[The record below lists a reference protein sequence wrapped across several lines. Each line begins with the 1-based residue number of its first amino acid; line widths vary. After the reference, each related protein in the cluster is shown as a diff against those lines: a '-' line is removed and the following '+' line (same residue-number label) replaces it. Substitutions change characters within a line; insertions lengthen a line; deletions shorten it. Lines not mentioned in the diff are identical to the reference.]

1 MPCFESSGDEHVLKS
16 PSLSKSIIAKDLEAK
31 DFDKSLVGAE
41 DKLYFGKNDKK
52 QILPCFESSVDEHV
66 LKSTSL
72 SKSIIAKDLEAKDF
86 DKSLVKAE
94 DKLYIGKDDKNQI
107 MPCFESS
114 VNEHLLKSSSVSKS
128 TIAKNLEAM
137 DFDKSLVEAGD
148 KLYIGKDEKN
158 QIMPCFESSVNKH
171 LLKSS
176 SVSKSTI
183 ARDLE
188 AKDFDDPSVEAE
200 DKLSIEKYDTKQ
212 IMPCFE
218 YSVDD
223 DVNSWRSNHGQDPE
237 KSEESL
243 AKKKFSFEDS
253 ENATAGIENNF
264 EDLKKRI
271 SRPTN
276 IKLKSED
283 TTECIKYIFEKLGYP
298 FENTFRLEDSSSGNQ
313 KLSKKTEPIDNKSI
327 SSHLCLDTKSNIL
340 KIKNL
345 KSSFFGS
352 EDTNMENHPIL
363 HSSLLND
370 QNESAFSQFT
380 ENTELELSDERSE
393 FLMKLSNEKYSHSNG
408 QIKQKLEV
416 RSVKSSDTDEVQ
428 SPISINDNTTK
439 VYKIRE
445 NFSVEKKSFEDTSNT
460 QTSLQNGNNIVLE
473 NTNLKMD
480 ISENIEPGYDIR
492 VNSHSISNFPNKLY
506 EWNSSKFDRIISSTS
521 SGNEISVRTVPT
533 DISDDNVS
541 YDEPNVMNSYKI
553 NSENK
558 MIFDDKSIK
567 KNESK
572 ENRLEFRTEEKTKTN
587 ASSWN
592 ESGSKRQNLMKK
604 SETETTFS
612 CVSPISKTQ
621 AKFDINI
628 NNGKTTI
635 MPKPNS
641 IIKVS
646 NKVQSTLSRDQK
658 IGKTNSLQKDD
669 INILT
674 PDYIHGFGG
683 SSSKFNISTCMD
695 NEMNAMNT
703 GQSKA
708 TEKSKSNPIFK
719 SNFDSRKNK
728 DKSSSTQKVSS
739 KCIISSDEEMYST
752 SNTNKVN
759 HDKRGQY
766 TQIKKNA
773 TENLKKSKYKPNTSK
788 LNKRIEKSI
797 KAPLKTAKV
806 QMKRVEQSKMT
817 LDMDKIDTKDMKHE
831 QIQPTQKTESK
842 EEAKIQ
848 KKHTFDIIY
857 ANTDA
862 DEIFRC
868 KSALQYSNLD
878 YTIAVEL
885 TQDQSSS
892 VPSSPNRLIKSKK
905 SERNK
910 QFTSEVFMRTV
921 NSSSIEMI
929 YNRRSSNG
937 DNNRR
942 YRELEAGFIDT
953 TDSSLSDSVALP
965 SSSTSENQNPESQ
978 FVSIQGVKSVRHHTR
993 QYTQNQQKGLVGHF
1007 GSYKISD
1014 ISPTASPSVSVN
1026 DSMIIVENH
1035 SSPNLDL
1042 SAISKLHQKLK
1053 NDHQIVS
1060 FTGVESPQKLEDDL
1074 NDASSTN
1081 DSRSLRSLIT
1091 PKPTP
1096 RSFNPNNYDAIA
1108 SETVDDVHTSEID
1121 KDDNRAC
1128 TAIDRSSGDFSET
1141 KKFWQSLESGSIDD
1155 PNISPIPKPRSQ
1167 SHVQVRGVRYIND
1180 DFDTVNLLTSI
1191 TPNEQNISQ
1200 TSLSNKDI
1208 DRHNV
1213 PITDHLNNVSPKL
1226 SDHNDIIL
1234 HSAEKYSASIYN
1246 VKERENILDDDDDED
1261 VLNEKK
1267 TAAFYIGES
1276 SGDLITKSAIEKQP
1290 IIAYDIDGKELKDV
1304 VKLDQKTEI
1313 ECSDYK
1319 YEVRFNLQPEEIGVA
1334 SYGKLDNIQQIR
1346 MHKSLEEKCETEIP
1360 ENVILE
1366 SPNSNDQA
1374 ECSKSCDTSLE
1385 QATINFQ
1392 SKIELKETAEQFEY
1406 TAPTCT
1412 ISKSQEIE
1420 KNIDE
1425 ERIETF
1431 EPVKMAETI
1440 LLQSDHSTR
1449 KILDSTEKVQFHD
1462 KAVKVCH
1469 APIDTLSNVSQN
1481 IDEIKIASNERRKN
1495 EKSQFEF
1502 DSNME
1507 HYDIIEPKTTLV
1519 VNIPVENLNQ
1529 EQYIEVEAIESEST
1543 QKPKFQANFVH
1554 EFSDKI
1560 TSEIIKPED
1569 NIIDYTLD
1577 PDEDKIYPVAHMNM
1591 LLRQECSN
1599 KMETRVGEVSQKQST
1614 DESSLTTSKSE
1625 VIHRTGSS
1633 KGASKTRW
1641 SLNEQDHSSPS
1652 SHSVDNSRPCS
1663 SDIENLYVSYP
1674 NSSGEY
1680 QTALDASS
1688 LIPGSTEYHTAV
1700 SSFDHSGKTIS
1711 SEESMKS
1718 FDSEISSNLGSIE
1731 VSDASE
1737 TLVPSTADIDLEFDE
1752 NELRLSSLHTVS
1764 DIILDAENPL
1774 ELDSDESAGQ
1784 MRRSH
1789 EMIFAHVE
1797 SSNTTDMPNR
1807 KVSEEEFNVQQ
1818 FSTTLGD
1825 ASNLSISFSTASNAD
1840 TIIENIQEDMAT
1852 SYDAVSLVGSYER
1865 RASLMNDIFSSQEKV
1880 PHAETDNDRIT
1891 EIDNMTPRRSKGH
1904 KRNDSTCIDLAKLS
1918 QESTDSLL
1926 DEEMIIHDV
1935 REEDEQKESGSDS
1948 DYDRYETE
1956 YSRSFKTPESKN
1968 FQRKKKA
1975 MSPKSAQKPEQEQ
1988 TERKKSIPNIETI
2001 VEVSEDD
2008 IQKLRNHGI
2017 SQNMNIYNY
2026 SIIPNI
2032 KITDITDDPTKCFE
2046 KMEPIT
2052 VPEKK
2057 KPINQ
2062 DQN

>member
-1 MPCFESSGDEHVLKS
+1 MNEIPKISITQDFTDDEDIDSEYAGNIEDILTDVEELDSDEKKNQLPSSQLLKTLKKVKPKNKDYSATDIEDCQDSGSNDSVDLMQDFEEHLSLNEFLDQGFIEETVCGDNDKIKHSRRTKHSRLNVPKEDDGAVTDCEDLNTSDNELIIEEIPNDFKFDNFLIENDDFGSFHVENSKYVHNKNIFMNGMSNVDGSDSNFHRRNWEETSDVENIAFSDQEDQNTFPDHINQCANAFDAEEIILEASDNDDAFFKSEAIPEICVEFKSNRTKKLRFSSNRQKNRN
-16 PSLSKSIIAKDLEAK
+16 SLSVQPIPDEAVTDVENIDSSDDEGFNLKKNMIIPIAYVNTSSKPYTDVE
-31 DFDKSLVGAE
+31 DFDVDDDCIATTSNDIKLPSPVREITVMREDQHGDPVAKVMPLVLSANRSFLGIRE
-41 DKLYFGKNDKK
+41 DYVEKGLTD
-52 QILPCFESSVDEHV
+52 
-66 LKSTSL
+66 T
-72 SKSIIAKDLEAKDF
+72 
-86 DKSLVKAE
+86 E
-94 DKLYIGKDDKNQI
+94 DMSG
-107 MPCFESS
+107 
-114 VNEHLLKSSSVSKS
+114 NE
-128 TIAKNLEAM
+128 
-137 DFDKSLVEAGD
+137 
-148 KLYIGKDEKN
+148 
-158 QIMPCFESSVNKH
+158 
-171 LLKSS
+171 
-176 SVSKSTI
+176 
-183 ARDLE
+183 
-188 AKDFDDPSVEAE
+188 E
-200 DKLSIEKYDTKQ
+200 DY
-212 IMPCFE
+212 
-218 YSVDD
+218 DD
-223 DVNSWRSNHGQDPE
+223 DVNYEIVEIPNMDGGIVSSAEGLT
-237 KSEESL
+237 S
-243 AKKKFSFEDS
+243 FS
-253 ENATAGIENNF
+253 
-264 EDLKKRI
+264 R
-271 SRPTN
+271 
-276 IKLKSED
+276 
-283 TTECIKYIFEKLGYP
+283 
-298 FENTFRLEDSSSGNQ
+298 NQ
-313 KLSKKTEPIDNKSI
+313 K
-327 SSHLCLDTKSNIL
+327 
-340 KIKNL
+340 
-345 KSSFFGS
+345 
-352 EDTNMENHPIL
+352 
-363 HSSLLND
+363 
-370 QNESAFSQFT
+370 SAEHEQ
-380 ENTELELSDERSE
+380 L
-393 FLMKLSNEKYSHSNG
+393 
-408 QIKQKLEV
+408 
-416 RSVKSSDTDEVQ
+416 TD
-428 SPISINDNTTK
+428 
-439 VYKIRE
+439 
-445 NFSVEKKSFEDTSNT
+445 
-460 QTSLQNGNNIVLE
+460 
-473 NTNLKMD
+473 
-480 ISENIEPGYDIR
+480 IEEIR
-492 VNSHSISNFPNKLY
+492 V
-506 EWNSSKFDRIISSTS
+506 SSERYL
-521 SGNEISVRTVPT
+521 R
-533 DISDDNVS
+533 
-541 YDEPNVMNSYKI
+541 
-553 NSENK
+553 
-558 MIFDDKSIK
+558 
-567 KNESK
+567 
-572 ENRLEFRTEEKTKTN
+572 R
-587 ASSWN
+587 
-592 ESGSKRQNLMKK
+592 KR
-604 SETETTFS
+604 
-612 CVSPISKTQ
+612 
-621 AKFDINI
+621 
-628 NNGKTTI
+628 
-635 MPKPNS
+635 
-641 IIKVS
+641 
-646 NKVQSTLSRDQK
+646 
-658 IGKTNSLQKDD
+658 
-669 INILT
+669 
-674 PDYIHGFGG
+674 
-683 SSSKFNISTCMD
+683 
-695 NEMNAMNT
+695 
-703 GQSKA
+703 
-708 TEKSKSNPIFK
+708 
-719 SNFDSRKNK
+719 
-728 DKSSSTQKVSS
+728 
-739 KCIISSDEEMYST
+739 
-752 SNTNKVN
+752 
-759 HDKRGQY
+759 
-766 TQIKKNA
+766 
-773 TENLKKSKYKPNTSK
+773 LKKS
-788 LNKRIEKSI
+788 
-797 KAPLKTAKV
+797 LKTKGGL
-806 QMKRVEQSKMT
+806 
-817 LDMDKIDTKDMKHE
+817 LDVNGDECGDVTENEELYLSDIETDLNRIIVHE
-831 QIQPTQKTESK
+831 QRNHEDAYTDTEEFSGDENTIKKCNNEIDVHVLQQEAFFSTITSTDGGQGKPLSQHGHSKISTTIKTCEEKQESS
-842 EEAKIQ
+842 A
-848 KKHTFDIIY
+848 DMSY
-857 ANTDA
+857 TD
-862 DEIFRC
+862 
-868 KSALQYSNLD
+868 
-878 YTIAVEL
+878 VE
-885 TQDQSSS
+885 
-892 VPSSPNRLIKSKK
+892 
-905 SERNK
+905 
-910 QFTSEVFMRTV
+910 
-921 NSSSIEMI
+921 
-929 YNRRSSNG
+929 
-937 DNNRR
+937 
-942 YRELEAGFIDT
+942 ELEQTEGDDFLDV
-953 TDSSLSDSVALP
+953 DSQS
-965 SSSTSENQNPESQ
+965 
-978 FVSIQGVKSVRHHTR
+978 R
-993 QYTQNQQKGLVGHF
+993 
-1007 GSYKISD
+1007 
-1014 ISPTASPSVSVN
+1014 
-1026 DSMIIVENH
+1026 
-1035 SSPNLDL
+1035 
-1042 SAISKLHQKLK
+1042 
-1053 NDHQIVS
+1053 
-1060 FTGVESPQKLEDDL
+1060 GVESPQKLEDDL